1 MVANSCGCAQRAAR
15 RRCSGHFCKQ
25 RDAATRP
32 RMTSAS
38 RCSRVCAKMMASTQ
52 RCFLTFRHNWS
63 VCVVLQ
69 LMLFKNCVTR
79 SGCRCVWLDF
89 SCHSI
94 IMTLP
99 PFLHNWP
106 FSGLPLFQE
115 QDIMYFCYA
124 CRNEIFCECK
134 SQRAYIPGSERSRK
148 LLLPGTKIPRSEH
161 SNNILS
167 TPVVYLYCYCFVIAK
182 RRSCECI

>member
-1 MVANSCGCAQRAAR
+1 MVICLERGADL
-15 RRCSGHFCKQ
+15 H
-25 RDAATRP
+25 
-32 RMTSAS
+32 
-38 RCSRVCAKMMASTQ
+38 MA
-52 RCFLTFRHNWS
+52 
-63 VCVVLQ
+63 Q
-69 LMLFKNCVTR
+69 LMPLPLTVSC
-79 SGCRCVWLDF
+79 F
-89 SCHSI
+89 SEI
-94 IMTLP
+94 QIGFT
-99 PFLHNWP
+99 FLVLAHPGSPGIRAVKRVWP

-134 SQRAYIPGSERSRK
+134 SQRAYVPGSERSRK
-148 LLLPGTKIPRSEH
+148 LLLPGTKIPGSEH